1 MLRVHPTD
9 WDAHEC
15 KLTTSASNRRMVQTR
30 IDSDVAMLR
39 RIIST
44 LDSYEKRYT
53 VDDVVNHYKS
63 PHSHVAVLDYI
74 QAQIVHLRATNRFG
88 TAQNYKK
95 VMSSFRQFL
104 EDIPLP
110 LFALTEE
117 VISNY
122 NAYLIQRGL
131 VRNSVSF
138 YMRILR
144 AIYNKATKQKL
155 IEQQHPFTEVY
166 TGIDKT
172 RKRAVDESIISQLHR
187 LDLNPNSHTAF
198 SRDLFIFSYCTRGMA
213 FVDIAYLKIANLH
226 NGTLTYTR
234 RKTGQLLTIRVEP
247 CIQRIIDR
255 YAQPDTPYLFPIIT
269 STDPDVAYRQYQA
282 ALNRHNRLLGRL
294 SEMLGCGCKLTS
306 YTSRHSWATAA
317 RNHNVP
323 ISVIS
328 QGMGHTSEQT
338 TRIYLTMLENSVIDE
353 ANKWIINSIE

>member
-1 MLRVHPTD
+1 
-9 WDAHEC
+9 
-15 KLTTSASNRRMVQTR
+15 
-30 IDSDVAMLR
+30 
-39 RIIST
+39 
-44 LDSYEKRYT
+44 
-53 VDDVVNHYKS
+53 
-63 PHSHVAVLDYI
+63 
-74 QAQIVHLRATNRFG
+74 
-88 TAQNYKK
+88 
-95 VMSSFRQFL
+95 
-104 EDIPLP
+104 
-110 LFALTEE
+110 
-117 VISNY
+117 
-122 NAYLIQRGL
+122 
-131 VRNSVSF
+131 
-138 YMRILR
+138 
-144 AIYNKATKQKL
+144 
-155 IEQQHPFTEVY
+155 
-166 TGIDKT
+166 
-172 RKRAVDESIISQLHR
+172 
-187 LDLNPNSHTAF
+187 
-198 SRDLFIFSYCTRGMA
+198 MA
-213 FVDIAYLKIANLH
+213 FVDIAYLKMANLH

>member
-1 MLRVHPTD
+1 
-9 WDAHEC
+9 
-15 KLTTSASNRRMVQTR
+15 
-30 IDSDVAMLR
+30 
-39 RIIST
+39 
-44 LDSYEKRYT
+44 
-53 VDDVVNHYKS
+53 
-63 PHSHVAVLDYI
+63 
-74 QAQIVHLRATNRFG
+74 
-88 TAQNYKK
+88 
-95 VMSSFRQFL
+95 
-104 EDIPLP
+104 
-110 LFALTEE
+110 
-117 VISNY
+117 
-122 NAYLIQRGL
+122 
-131 VRNSVSF
+131 
-138 YMRILR
+138 MRILR

-213 FVDIAYLKIANLH
+213 FVDIAYLKMANLH